1 MRARPTGA
9 TTLMIR
15 TALLGSALMLACI
28 QCVSQAQAATQPV
41 KTQTTKAPA
50 AQAHVAQ
57 PPRAPLI
64 RAAAAQTARPQ
75 AHGLVNKAVAKNR
88 VAAAPR
94 SDGISCVPYARMVSG
109 ITVAGNA
116 WQWWDNA
123 SGTYARGKRPEV
135 GSVLAFRSNYAM
147 RLGHVAVVSQV
158 INGREILINHANWP
172 RGGVWR
178 DVAVVDVSAAND
190 WSAVRVERGQ
200 SADFGSVYPVN
211 GFIYNRPDNGI
222 MEASTRV
229 PAPQVALNPAPRDL
243 RPAAE
248 RGWQGYDEV
257 AEAPA
262 RPRAKPARQ
271 RAHH

>member
-1 MRARPTGA
+1 MT
-9 TTLMIR
+9 
-15 TALLGSALMLACI
+15 
-28 QCVSQAQAATQPV
+28 CVSQTQAATQPV
-41 KTQTTKAPA
+41 KTQTAPAKTQAAKAPA
-50 AQAHVAQ
+50 AHAPAFHASAAH
-57 PPRAPLI
+57 APLV
-64 RAAAAQTARPQ
+64 RTAAAQTARPQ
-75 AHGLVNKAVAKNR
+75 AHGLVNKAAAKNR
-88 VAAAPR
+88 VASAPR
-94 SDGISCVPYARMVSG
+94 SYGISCVPYARMVSG

-178 DVAVVDVSAAND
+178 DVAVVDVSVAND